1 MENAMNPGRHLVA
14 ALAALAVS
22 AAATPLLARQPQPG
36 PAAAALTSLSPAE
49 RTAALDAIRAK
60 VRELYVFPERR
71 KAIIDRLNAG
81 QKAGRYDLASP
92 AAFVEAVSADLSAA
106 SGDKHM
112 YLVVDPAQYAAS
124 LAPVGQDGAAMDA
137 LFAERAQR
145 DNHGLTEMKILG
157 GNIRY
162 LKIGQFHWVDD
173 VSGQAY
179 ADAMRFL
186 AGGDAIIIDLR
197 GNGGGSGAAVQYLTS
212 YFTKGEAL
220 LLTFLR
226 GSETPVQSR
235 ALTYL
240 PGPRLID
247 RPLYVLTD
255 RGSGS
260 AAEEF
265 AYHVQQ
271 FKLGELIGQTT
282 AGAAN
287 NNDLVPITPGFMLS
301 ISAGRPVH
309 PVSDGNWEAVGVR
322 PDIESAPAGALD
334 VAQQRAL
341 ARLAS
346 DPQRSPVE
354 KAEYAW
360 ISAEVAARLAPPVLS
375 AATLEPLAGRYGE
388 ATVTLREGSLWF
400 TRAGRPERRLTP
412 LDDKGLFAIDGVGG
426 VRLRFFAGGLEM
438 IRFGDPV
445 PVRLMRP

>member
-1 MENAMNPGRHLVA
+1 
-14 ALAALAVS
+14 
-22 AAATPLLARQPQPG
+22 
-36 PAAAALTSLSPAE
+36 
-49 RTAALDAIRAK
+49 
-60 VRELYVFPERR
+60 VFPERR
-71 KAIIDRLNAG
+71 QAIIDRLNAG
-81 QKAGRYDLASP
+81 QKAGRYNLASP
-92 AAFVEAVSADLSAA
+92 SAFAEAVSADLLAG

-112 YLVVDPAQYAAS
+112 YLLVDPTQYAAS
-124 LAPVGQDGAAMDA
+124 LAPAGQDGAAIDA
-137 LFAERAQR
+137 LFAERARR
-145 DNHGLTEMKILG
+145 DNQGLTEMKILG

-179 ADAMRFL
+179 EDALRFL

-212 YFTKGEAL
+212 YFMKSEAL

-240 PGPRLID
+240 PGQRLIG

-309 PVSDGNWEAVGVR
+309 PVSGGNWEGVGVR
-322 PDIESAPAGALD
+322 PDIESAPAAALD
-334 VAQQRAL
+334 LAQQRAL

-346 DPQRSPVE
+346 DPQRSPAE
-354 KAEYAW
+354 QAEYAW
-360 ISAEVAARLAPPVLS
+360 ASADVAARLTPPTLS
-375 AATLEPLAGRYGE
+375 AAALEQLAGRYGD
-388 ATVTLREGSLWF
+388 ATVSLREGSLWF
-400 TRAGRPERRLTP
+400 ARPGRPERRLTP
-412 LDDKGLFAIDGVGG
+412 LDGKGLFAIEGVGG
-426 VRLRFFAGGLEM
+426 VRLRFSAGGLEM
-438 IRFGDPV
+438 IRYGDPV
-445 PVRLMRP
+445 PVRLTRA